1 MRMKTNDSSMRRG
14 VLLAAVALAAV
25 VSLVFGIDA
34 LREELVLLGVID
46 LSVSVIS
53 LGILWA
59 AYRRPHSTV
68 PNWVFVGVMASFFV
82 YLFASGGHGGTGLLF
97 MLLIPLTAPLFL
109 GWKHGMAVALISML
123 VCVGLVVIGGNIS
136 SPLPG
141 IPENTLLARAGAIY
155 VVSLI
160 LSGLYDFAMQRAYG
174 EETRAKEALRQSEE
188 RYRTILDETG
198 DGYFETDVAG
208 NLTFANDAQ
217 IRLLGYS
224 REETIGMNYR
234 AFTPAKQVKAVF
246 EAYNRMYRT
255 GEPLIDFSSD
265 ITRKDGSRGFAEISA
280 FPIRSDKGEIT
291 GFRGVRR
298 DITERKRAEEALR
311 ESEERYRSLVNN
323 IDVGIFRSTPGPG
336 GRFLEVNPAMEKI
349 TGYSRE
355 GLLSIDVAELYHNPE
370 EREEAIKELESTG
383 RVRIRETR
391 CRKKDGSEIIVSD
404 ITAPVRDDGGRP
416 LYFDGILEDITERK
430 KMEEALT
437 QAAEEWRE
445 TFDSI
450 SDAISIHSRD
460 CRFLRVNQAFADMF
474 HTERGRIV
482 DKHCYEIV
490 HGINEPVSG
499 CPHLETLKTGKPA
512 GADFFEPHLGIHL
525 ELTTSPIFDER
536 GKITG
541 TVHIARDITERKRQE
556 EQLMMADRLASIGEL
571 AAGTAHELNNPLT
584 SVIGF
589 SRLLM
594 EKDVPDDIREDLGII
609 CSEAQRATEVIKQ
622 LLQFARKR
630 TPVEQLN
637 QINNIIEEV
646 LRLRAYEQR
655 AHNIEVR
662 TDLAPALPEIMVDYF
677 QMQQVLLNIIIN
689 AEQSMVE
696 ANERGTLTIA
706 TARRNSRVVISVTD
720 DGRGI
725 SQEHLGQI
733 FNPFFT
739 TKEGGK
745 GTGLGL
751 SICHRIVTEHGGQ
764 IYAKSRPGD
773 GATFFV
779 ELPINGARP

>member
-14 VLLAAVALAAV
+14 VFLAAVALAAV

-34 LREELVLLGVID
+34 LREELGLLGVID

-82 YLFASGGHGGTGLLF
+82 YLFASGGHGGTGFLF

-123 VCVGLVVIGGNIS
+123 VCVGLVVVGGSIS

-141 IPENTLLARAGAIY
+141 IPENHLLARAGAIY

-208 NLTFANDAQ
+208 SLTFANDAQ

-234 AFTPAKQVKAVF
+234 AFTPAEQVKAVF

-255 GEPLIDFSSD
+255 GEPLIDFPSD
-265 ITRKDGSRGFAEISA
+265 IMRKDGSRGFAEISA

-298 DITERKRAEEALR
+298 DITERKKAEQVLR
-311 ESEERYRSLVNN
+311 ESEGRYRTLVESIPQKIFLKDKNSVYISCNSSYAADLKIKPEEIAGHTDYDFYPKDLAEKYRADDKRVIESGNTEELEERYIQHGQESV
-323 IDVGIFRSTPGPG
+323 VETFKTPFR
-336 GRFLEVNPAMEKI
+336 
-349 TGYSRE
+349 
-355 GLLSIDVAELYHNPE
+355 D
-370 EREEAIKELESTG
+370 ESG
-383 RVRIRETR
+383 KLIGVL
-391 CRKKDGSEIIVSD
+391 GV
-404 ITAPVRDDGGRP
+404 
-416 LYFDGILEDITERK
+416 FHDITERK
-430 KMEEALT
+430 NMEEAIRRAT
-437 QAAEEWRE
+437 EEWRE

-450 SDAISIHSRD
+450 SDAISISSRD
-460 CRFLRVNQAFADMF
+460 YRLLRVNQAFADMF
-474 HTERGRIV
+474 HTERDKIG
-482 DKHCYEIV
+482 DKHCYEIM

-637 QINNIIEEV
+637 QINSVVEHV

-662 TDLAPALPEIMVDYF
+662 TDLAPALPEIMIDYF

-706 TARRNSRVVISVTD
+706 TRRRNSTVVISVTD
-720 DGRGI
+720 DGLGI

-733 FNPFFT
+733 FDPFFT
-739 TKEGGK
+739 TKKAGK

-751 SICHRIVTEHGGQ
+751 SICHRIVTEHSGQ
-764 IYAKSRPGD
+764 IYARSRPGE
-773 GATFFV
+773 GATFYV